1 MPNVRAVPTLRRRR
15 LGGTLRQYRVDAG
28 QSQDQA
34 ARAMGW
40 PESKLSRIETANA
53 RMLAK
58 DIAPLLKQ
66 YDVTDPDVVAALE
79 ALAKDAGKQGWWQG
93 FGDVVGAN
101 YKDYLSLE
109 SDADKIHVYAPNL
122 IPGLLQTGPYAREI
136 IAATAITRTPE
147 EVIALAEVRKTRQSI
162 LTNPTRPGGPLTYCA
177 VIHEAVLHQTFAANG
192 NAMLQQLQ
200 HLLDMA
206 DSPNITIQIMPLGAT
221 PHPGMLGLFEV
232 VRFPQPWPT
241 VVNLEN
247 IRGGYFVEGTDDV
260 KVFETA
266 FDRVLAAALAPEV
279 SRETI
284 KATMQ
289 KIMEERKD
297 K

>member
-15 LGGTLRQYRVDAG
+15 LGGTLRQYRKDVGKSLDV
-28 QSQDQA
+28 A
-34 ARAMGW
+34 ARAMDW

-53 RMLAK
+53 RMLPK
-58 DIAPLLKQ
+58 DIAPLLEQ
-66 YDVTDPDVVAALE
+66 YGVTDPEVVTALE
-79 ALAKDAGKQGWWQG
+79 SLAKDAGKQGWWQG

-109 SDADKIHVYAPNL
+109 SDADKIYVYAPNL
-122 IPGLLQTGPYAREI
+122 LPGLLQTGPYAREI
-136 IAATAITRTPE
+136 IAATAITRTPQ
-147 EVIALAEVRKTRQSI
+147 EVIALAEIRKTRQSI
-162 LTNPTRPGGPLTYCA
+162 LTNPTRSGGPLTYWA
-177 VIHEAVLHQTFAANG
+177 VIHEAVLHQTFASNS
-192 NAMLQQLQ
+192 NLMVQQMQ

-206 DSPNITIQIMPLGAT
+206 DLPNITIQIMPLRAT
-221 PHPGMLGLFEV
+221 PHPGMLGPFEV
-232 VRFPQPWPT
+232 VRFPHPWPT

-266 FDRVLAAALAPEV
+266 FDRVVAAALPPDV
-279 SRETI
+279 SREAI
-284 KATMQ
+284 KGTMR